1 MRAARASPVLDA
13 LDRWVAQHRDQV
25 DPRGRIRAAITY
37 YDNQRQALRQFLED
51 GRLPI
56 HNNASERALRNL
68 VLGRSNWIYFGNE
81 TGLKWYTVFRS
92 LMASC
97 PLHGLNPQLYLEQVL
112 RLAPHWPVTRILE
125 LSPKYWRRTLE
136 LLNERQRAILGR
148 PWELE
153 SQLVPMAMSTDAAA

>member
-1 MRAARASPVLDA
+1 
-13 LDRWVAQHRDQV
+13 
-25 DPRGRIRAAITY
+25 
-37 YDNQRQALRQFLED
+37 
-51 GRLPI
+51 
-56 HNNASERALRNL
+56 
-68 VLGRSNWIYFGNE
+68 
-81 TGLKWYTVFRS
+81 
-92 LMASC
+92 MASC